1 MVLTSKEAEP
11 EAYEKWDREHEHGS
25 RHGQTTELLEAA
37 ESMTIA
43 AGKQENNQTGASR
56 SSRVVREPYE

>member
-43 AGKQENNQTGASR
+43 AGKQENNCR
-56 SSRVVREPYE
+56 FPK